1 MSHTDKN
8 IYSKEPIYY
17 HMKHDIP
24 FKIKLIGFLHVLF
37 GIILLIN
44 GIYLLI
50 LVNTV
55 GQNEFSSEEL
65 FNIKR
70 ITISLFL
77 TVSLIAFF
85 FIIIGWRLWRAK
97 RWARYFTVILPLS
110 YFFLDLLLFP
120 PRGISKMGIILLIIY
135 SMIPSYLFF
144 NSGAKKAFDK
154 SRKSKEFFDF

>member
-1 MSHTDKN
+1 
-8 IYSKEPIYY
+8 
-17 HMKHDIP
+17 MKHDIP

-50 LVNTV
+50 MVDNLDDNDYSE
-55 GQNEFSSEEL
+55 GQL
-65 FNIKR
+65 FDIKR
-70 ITISLFL
+70 ITISLFA
-77 TVSLIAFF
+77 TISMIAFF
-85 FIIIGWRLWRAK
+85 FVIIGWRLWRAK
-97 RWARYFTVILPLS
+97 RWARYFTVILPVT
-110 YFFLDLLLFP
+110 YFLLDLHQFP
-120 PRGISKMGIILLIIY
+120 PYGISKIGIIMIIIY

>member
-1 MSHTDKN
+1 
-8 IYSKEPIYY
+8 
-17 HMKHDIP
+17 MKREIP
-24 FKIKLIGFLHVLF
+24 FKIKLIGFLHILF

-44 GIYLLI
+44 GIYLLV

-55 GQNEFSSEEL
+55 DQNNFSNEEL

-77 TVSLIAFF
+77 TVSIIAFF
-85 FIIIGWRLWRAK
+85 FVIIGWRLWRAK
-97 RWARYFTVILPLS
+97 RWARYFTVVLPVT

-120 PRGISKMGIILLIIY
+120 PRGISKMGIILIIVY

-144 NSGAKKAFDK
+144 NGGAKKAFEK
-154 SRKSKEFFDF
+154 SRKMKEFFDF